1 MRPSGPTESD
11 QHVSESGCWVNGY
24 HLTGYGVSFSASGL
38 NSADLSSAATA
49 GARPAASTP
58 LLTFMKVR
66 RSICPDPIELLSSG
80 RHAMHFDPPRWVA
93 RNSRDTS
100 VPGIV
105 RSP

>member
-1 MRPSGPTESD
+1 MRPSGPTERD
-11 QHVSESGCWVNGY
+11 QHVSESGCSVNGY
-24 HLTGYGVSFSASGL
+24 HLTGKGVS
-38 NSADLSSAATA
+38 SSALAALAVAAVASVATA

-100 VPGIV
+100 V
-105 RSP
+105 